1 MFLGGPSP
9 GNPRNRPL
17 TRPYDGCGKGQR
29 MTPRMEEDA
38 EPNRGKATARRRDA
52 TPASTR
58 TSRRERPLWA
68 AALLAS
74 VALHALAFLLWRGAA
89 PLGDPRTADR
99 RAATPR
105 SGGGAAIAVF
115 VGPPRQARIPPPP
128 APVLAIEAP
137 EVEPDQPAAPSSGP
151 DLRPATALAMPGI
164 GGGTGPGPSG
174 QGSGDGTDY
183 VSPVPRSVLPYWD
196 PPPSVRGLEVT
207 VRILIDDTGRPTGMV
222 ELDPPTPDGRF
233 NKEIITRV
241 RRMEY
246 HPARRNGAPVAGWA
260 EITFVF

>member
-1 MFLGGPSP
+1 
-9 GNPRNRPL
+9 
-17 TRPYDGCGKGQR
+17 
-29 MTPRMEEDA
+29 MEEEA
-38 EPNRGKATARRRDA
+38 EPNRGWVTARPRDA
-52 TPASTR
+52 TPASIR
-58 TSRRERPLWA
+58 TSRRERSLWA
-68 AALLAS
+68 SALLLS

-89 PLGDPRTADR
+89 PLGDPLMAHLPGSH
-99 RAATPR
+99 PR
-105 SGGGAAIAVF
+105 MGGGAAPAVLLAS
-115 VGPPRQARIPPPP
+115 PRQARIPPPP

-137 EVEPDQPAAPSSGP
+137 EVEPDEPASPSSGP
-151 DLRPATALAMPGI
+151 DLRPAAALALPGI
-164 GGGTGPGPSG
+164 GGGTGPGAAG
-174 QGSGDGTDY
+174 RGSGEGSDY

-207 VRILIDDTGRPTGMV
+207 VRIFVDETGRPTGMV

-246 HPARRNGAPVAGWA
+246 HPARRNGAPVPGWA

>member
-1 MFLGGPSP
+1 
-9 GNPRNRPL
+9 
-17 TRPYDGCGKGQR
+17 
-29 MTPRMEEDA
+29 MTPRMDEDA
-38 EPNRGKATARRRDA
+38 EPNRGRATARRRDA
-52 TPASTR
+52 TPATTR
-58 TSRRERPLWA
+58 TSRRQRPLWA
-68 AALLAS
+68 SALIAS
-74 VALHALAFLLWRGAA
+74 VALHALAFVLWRGAA
-89 PLGDPRTADR
+89 PLGDLRTADR
-99 RAATPR
+99 RAASPR
-105 SGGGAAIAVF
+105 AGGGAATAVYMA
-115 VGPPRQARIPPPP
+115 PLRQARIPPPP

-137 EVEPDQPAAPSSGP
+137 EVEPDEPAAPSSGP

-164 GGGTGPGPSG
+164 GGGTGSAGP
-174 QGSGDGTDY
+174 GSGDGTDY

-207 VRILIDDTGRPTGMV
+207 VRILVDETGRPTGMV

-241 RRMEY
+241 RLMEY